1 METDVTS
8 EVQTGAG
15 AMALLCDFSRHQ
27 QILEDKNTHTPQLYN
42 LWCASKYDVNFL
54 FLLFRWK
61 VINGSDSLKLKYVI
75 LAPLVSLMELQI

>member
-1 METDVTS
+1 MPVTS
-8 EVQTGAG
+8 EVQAGAG

-27 QILEDKNTHTPQLYN
+27 QILEDKNTHTPLYN
-42 LWCASKYDVNFL
+42 LWYASKYDVNVL

-75 LAPLVSLMELQI
+75 LAPLLSLMELQI